1 MLTCAQNLLTSS
13 PAHIR
18 TNTRTR
24 THARTHKYI
33 CRYGRTDAS
42 KTLGYDW
49 IAGMLDTTSAI
60 EDLPDD
66 LFDDIREF
74 RRVNHEECVCP
85 LPASHEEWA
94 YEYGAGANGSGGK
107 DDLLHIEPQP
117 GYRVNGHLHLEQQ
130 PESGS
135 PVVPNNLAG
144 YVRVSIRERFIA
156 PLANPKF
163 GIKGKGEYDP
173 TASLSLKQHCLR
185 GWENAKPSSMP
196 PRRSIDLRTA
206 SKMEQPGRW
215 PLPERPPAGVLHS
228 GSIRR
233 P

>member
-1 MLTCAQNLLTSS
+1 
-13 PAHIR
+13 
-18 TNTRTR
+18 
-24 THARTHKYI
+24 
-33 CRYGRTDAS
+33 
-42 KTLGYDW
+42 
-49 IAGMLDTTSAI
+49 MLDTTSAI

-107 DDLLHIEPQP
+107 DDPLHIEPQP